1 MTGKLLFFTALQ
13 CKSPLYVRANTCN
26 SETERNIMSQNK
38 SLLCCKVAW
47 CYCRQR
53 CKWWIVAGN
62 HADGNWSLISL
73 QPYQVPCPRYKCHLS
88 PHDLNR
94 KSSKSKLSS
103 CHKHCFGIVQELVSL
118 FWGISF
124 FQIEVSFS
132 LLLPRSFFFLLFLFT
147 HPHMHMGK
155 HKNASIFERPQLS
168 LHYSLK

>member
-1 MTGKLLFFTALQ
+1 
-13 CKSPLYVRANTCN
+13 
-26 SETERNIMSQNK
+26 MSQNE
-38 SLLCCKVAW
+38 SSLCCKVAW

-88 PHDLNR
+88 PRDLNR

-124 FQIEVSFS
+124 FPDRGLFLSLAPPIFFFS
-132 LLLPRSFFFLLFLFT
+132 SVFIHPPTHAHGQTQKCFHLWKTTTLFALLFKIARSRAAVRSFWLFFL
-147 HPHMHMGK
+147 
-155 HKNASIFERPQLS
+155 S
-168 LHYSLK
+168 